1 MLDRLTCHSLIVA
14 AEDVKTRVQSMNGF
28 DASGRAT
35 PSPRENETPSAGSRR
50 FGWSFRPMRRNLGL
64 DVTVDARTASDLRKI
79 GLILDHPRLVS
90 WFAAGLLILL
100 IWQRCPTVLSRARF
114 WAEDGWVWYP
124 QCYADGWRCLIIDH
138 SSYLQTLSM
147 SVALLSQAVPLTE
160 APKVFAG
167 AALLIQAAPAI
178 FLLSPR
184 MARAIPALPVRVA
197 LALLLVAIPGMSEV
211 YVNLT
216 NAQWHLALL
225 AFLVVCTAP
234 ALNWPQRIFD
244 TLVLLVSGLSGP
256 FAPVLLPVALL
267 WLWLQRDPWQ
277 LWRLAVV
284 AATAAIQISLIIAH
298 GASRHPTGPGLGWS
312 LGRLI
317 NIVVTNI
324 LGVAAFGRTAM
335 IDHYWLVGEG
345 WLSNGSL
352 AATTLAGGI
361 MAGALLLAIIAFLR
375 GPWLLR
381 AFLIFTGLEFAT
393 SLTDGLTL
401 VQPLW
406 VAMEGWIGM
415 RYYFHPIAAW
425 LAVLVTLVC
434 DRNPALRSTGVAL
447 IAITLVFAIPADW
460 ELPKFPTTAFHQ
472 EAKAF
477 ETAPLGTVM
486 AFPIPPIHD
495 MVLVKH

>member
-1 MLDRLTCHSLIVA
+1 
-14 AEDVKTRVQSMNGF
+14 
-28 DASGRAT
+28 
-35 PSPRENETPSAGSRR
+35 
-50 FGWSFRPMRRNLGL
+50 MRRSLGL
-64 DVTVDARTASDLRKI
+64 DVTVDARTASDLRKLR
-79 GLILDHPRLVS
+79 LILDHPRLVY
-90 WFAAGLLILL
+90 WFAAGLIIIM

-124 QCYADGWRCLIIDH
+124 QCYADGWRCLLIDH
-138 SSYLQTLSM
+138 SAYLQTLSM
-147 SVALLSQAVPLTE
+147 AVALLAQAVPLTD
-160 APKVFAG
+160 APKVFAA

-178 FLLSPR
+178 FLMSPR
-184 MARAIPALPVRVA
+184 MSAALPSLAVRVA

-216 NAQWHLALL
+216 NAQWHLVLL
-225 AFLVVCTAP
+225 AFLVLGAAP
-234 ALNWPQRIFD
+234 ASTWAKWTFD
-244 TLVLLVSGLSGP
+244 TLVLLASGLSGP
-256 FAPVLLPVALL
+256 FAPLLLPVALL
-267 WLWLQRDPWQ
+267 WWWLQRDRGQ
-277 LWRLAVV
+277 LWRLLLVV
-284 AATAAIQISLIIAH
+284 ATAAIQISLIVAH
-298 GASRHPTGPGLGWS
+298 QSSRHMAGPGIGWR
-312 LGRLI
+312 LERLI
-317 NIVVTNI
+317 NIVVTDI

-335 IDHYWLVGEG
+335 IDRYWLVGEG

-352 AATTLAGGI
+352 AATTLAGCI
-361 MAGALLLAIIAFLR
+361 TAGALLLAIIAFLR

-425 LAVLVTLVC
+425 LAVVVTLVC
-434 DRNPALRSTGVAL
+434 DRNPGLRTIGLTL

-460 ELPKFPTTAFHQ
+460 ELPKLRKSAFHQ
-472 EAKAF
+472 EATAF
-477 ETAPLGTVM
+477 EKAPPGTVM
-486 AFPIPPIHD
+486 AFPIAPLND